1 VRRRLLLLAAAAAA
15 FVLAAAAALLATAVG
30 SVEREVAAGD
40 VRFGLDPA
48 GGEEWPVGSGLHDR
62 IALDL
67 LGLEDDLDARRALA
81 AFVRTREDV
90 GVAGIRQ
97 TRARG
102 EAQAAL
108 ARVERR
114 TGDPALASRAATM
127 LGILAYEDA
136 VPTPG
141 RTTTP
146 VQRSLGEFSLAIR
159 LDPANDLAKRNLE
172 LVLRIDEAGGLRP
185 GDVVTPPE
193 AGGQGEGGAGLS
205 PPGSGY

>member
-1 VRRRLLLLAAAAAA
+1 VRRRLLLVAAAAAA
-15 FVLAAAAALLATAVG
+15 FAVAAVAALLAVSVG
-30 SVEREVAAGD
+30 SVERDLAAGD
-40 VRFGLDPA
+40 VRYGLDPA
-48 GGEEWPVGSGLHDR
+48 GGEEWPVGSRPHDR
-62 IALDL
+62 IAVDL

-81 AFVRTREDV
+81 AFARTREDV
-90 GVAGIRQ
+90 GVTGIRQ

-146 VQRSLGEFSLAIR
+146 VERSLAEFALAIR
-159 LDPANDLAKRNLE
+159 LDPTNTLAKRNLE
-172 LVLRIDEAGGLRP
+172 LVLRINEAGGLRP

-193 AGGQGEGGAGLS
+193 AGGQGASGASLS